1 MSHGK
6 CAFIEIMYKV
16 YTNVFHPVSSLSSC
30 EHVGNRAP
38 VLGRDSLLNLFARKP
53 LELLVAICVGLEV
66 GLTSHDASLHEES
79 ALADLFDLLLGV
91 GDGLLEVARVV
102 ADGGVSD
109 DPCVH
114 VDTSCLHKNTL
125 SSLKLSV
132 IENVSCALMSN

>member
-1 MSHGK
+1 MAGVPSLN
-6 CAFIEIMYKV
+6 
-16 YTNVFHPVSSLSSC
+16 NVQGLYRCFHLISSLSSC

-38 VLGRDSLLNLFARKP
+38 VLGCDGLLNLFARQP

-79 ALADLFDLLLGV
+79 ALTDLLNILLGV

-102 ADGGVSD
+102 TDRCVSD

-125 SSLKLSV
+125 GSLGLSV
-132 IENVSCALMSN
+132 FRCSPYRLISN